1 MKLIYQLWWETMLS
15 ILARY
20 FLKILDVGN
29 FPWYVRYDQ
38 KTYLNMVKHTSK
50 TPMFFKS
57 LDIRPTECCEFA
69 LQILNVGFI
78 SPGPRESRWGRLQQQ
93 ESPLALTFWREQQE
107 CFLGISLWDLYLGLK
122 VFIYSLESHQKRQ
135 SIFSESFFR
144 LCNINWNQTKSLF
157 TFCTAHYFGI
167 ATLKFCLFI
176 SFLLWFLFLLWRL
189 ANLE

>member
-1 MKLIYQLWWETMLS
+1 MKLIYQLLWETMLS

-50 TPMFFKS
+50 TPMFFKT
-57 LDIRPTECCEFA
+57 LGICPTECCEFA

-78 SPGPRESRWGRLQQQ
+78 SPGPRESRWARLQQQ

-122 VFIYSLESHQKRQ
+122 VFIYSLESHQKR
-135 SIFSESFFR
+135 EYVFR
-144 LCNINWNQTKSLF
+144 KLF
-157 TFCTAHYFGI
+157 QALQY
-167 ATLKFCLFI
+167 
-176 SFLLWFLFLLWRL
+176 
-189 ANLE
+189 